1 MSEQSPLE
9 RIVVRTSEIEWRP
22 LGPGTSAKLLR
33 VSAESGMWSMLLKME
48 KGAVFAPHKH
58 LGPAE
63 YYMLEGSVDV
73 GKGVIERAGD
83 YGYEPLGTVHPAS
96 IALEDSVMTFTS
108 YGPIAFLDEQGNI
121 LQVLGGDYL
130 LQEQAR
136 NPQLGHQKKVA

>member
-1 MSEQSPLE
+1 MSDQSAME
-9 RIVVRTSEIEWRP
+9 RIVVRTSQIEWRP
-22 LGPGTSAKLLR
+22 LGPGTSVKILR
-33 VSAESGMWSMLLKME
+33 VSAESGMWSMLLKMD

-63 YYMLEGSVDV
+63 YFMLEGAVDV

-83 YGYEPLGTVHPAS
+83 YGYEPMGTVHAAS

-108 YGPIAFLDEQGNI
+108 YGPIAFLDQQGQL

-130 LQEQAR
+130 LQEPAL
-136 NPQLGHQKKVA
+136 NPALSHKKVA

>member
-1 MSEQSPLE
+1 MSEQSTQQ
-9 RIVVRTSEIEWRP
+9 RVVVRTSELEWRP
-22 LGPGTSAKLLR
+22 LGPGTSVKVLR
-33 VSAESGMWSMLLKME
+33 VSAESGMWSMLLKMD

-58 LGPAE
+58 LAPAE
-63 YYMLEGSVDV
+63 YYILEGQVDV

-83 YGYEPLGTVHPAS
+83 YGYEPLGTVHPAT

-136 NPQLGHQKKVA
+136 NASLGSQKKVA

>member
-1 MSEQSPLE
+1 MSEQSGME

-22 LGPGTSAKLLR
+22 LGPGTSVKILR
-33 VSAESGMWSMLLKME
+33 VSAESGMWSMLLKMD

-63 YYMLEGSVDV
+63 YYMLAGAVDV

-83 YGYEPLGTVHPAS
+83 YGYEPMGTVHAAT

-108 YGPIAFLDEQGNI
+108 YGPIAFLGEKGEL

-130 LQEQAR
+130 LQEPTL
-136 NPQLGHQKKVA
+136 NPALSHQKKVA